1 MSWRMLTPPTGF
13 TSDKKVPSGALG
25 SLWDLEKSEGECFQG
40 GGCTDTR
47 HMFYMWKCG
56 EVKLFCTHPPE
67 DEQKT
72 TLVHLRPND
81 SHNGQITES
90 HLII

>member
-13 TSDKKVPSGALG
+13 TFDKKVPSGALG
-25 SLWDLEKSEGECFQG
+25 SLWDLERSEGECFQG

-56 EVKLFCTHPPE
+56 EVKLFCTHRPE
-67 DEQKT
+67 DEQKQPWSTFDQMVHT
-72 TLVHLRPND
+72 TDRSPVP
-81 SHNGQITES
+81 T
-90 HLII
+90 